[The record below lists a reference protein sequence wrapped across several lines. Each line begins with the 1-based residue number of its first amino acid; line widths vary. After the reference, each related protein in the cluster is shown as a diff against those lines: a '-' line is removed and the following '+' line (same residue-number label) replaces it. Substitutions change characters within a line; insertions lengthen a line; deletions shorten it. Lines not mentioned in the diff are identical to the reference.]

1 MRRLNLLILI
11 LLCSMLF
18 GACGRDKDQ
27 TEGKTV
33 DVYYINSKTLG
44 LVTES
49 YTLIGTTMEDQ
60 IQELIYMLQQKPP
73 MNALYKNAVLQDI
86 NVNWSFDNSG
96 SLLVDLSAAYNSL
109 SKVDRVLCRAAIV
122 KTLSQISGVEIFQ
135 FIVGGQPPA
144 DEEAGALT
152 ADDFVDSTD
161 TNNVYKAKLYFA
173 DKEGDALIEYKAD
186 IDLSGDESIEELVI
200 QQLINGPTELGM
212 YSTIPEGTVLL
223 NTSKADGI
231 CTVDFN
237 EKFLEK
243 LPNISADVAI
253 YSVVNTLAELPD
265 IHKVQF
271 TINSEVQKTYGET
284 KDFDKTFERNLELV
298 EEQE

>member
-1 MRRLNLLILI
+1 MRRLSVYIII
-11 LLCSMLF
+11 LLCSLLF
-18 GACGRDKDQ
+18 GSCSRDNDKS
-27 TEGKTV
+27 EGKAV
-33 DVYYINSKTLG
+33 DIYYINSKTLG
-44 LVTES
+44 LVKES
-49 YTLIGTTMEDQ
+49 YTLIGSTKEDQ

-73 MNALYKNAVLQDI
+73 KNALYKNAVLQDI
-86 NVNWSFDNSG
+86 SVKWSFDNSG
-96 SLLVDLSAAYNSL
+96 SLLVDLGTAYSDL
-109 SKVDRVLCRAAIV
+109 SNVDRVLCRASIV

-135 FIVGGQPPA
+135 FSVGGQPPT

-152 ADDFVDSTD
+152 ADDFVDSMEA
-161 TNNVYKAKLYFA
+161 NNIYKAKLYFA
-173 DKEGDALIEYKAD
+173 NKDGDALIEYQAD

-212 YSTIPEGTVLL
+212 YGTVPEGTVLL
-223 NTSKADGI
+223 NASKADGI

-243 LPNISADVAI
+243 LPNITTEVAI
-253 YSVVNTLAELPD
+253 YSIVNTLAELPD

-284 KDFDKTFERNLELV
+284 EAFDKTFERNLDLV
-298 EEQE
+298 KEQE